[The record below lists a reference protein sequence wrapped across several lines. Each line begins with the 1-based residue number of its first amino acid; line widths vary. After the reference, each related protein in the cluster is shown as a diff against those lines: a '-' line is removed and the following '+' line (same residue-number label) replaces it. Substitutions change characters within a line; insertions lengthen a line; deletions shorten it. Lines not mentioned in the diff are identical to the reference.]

1 MLKKIIYILILLIG
15 INFTSF
21 AQIKNPAQG
30 EPIAKLIRPYPI
42 PATTAI
48 NFEFLYGYDKTFTL
62 QIYNFM
68 GKNVY
73 EITKMPTRITI
84 PLVDFYRGI
93 YVYQLRDKEGKII
106 DSGKFQ
112 VVKKFSLI
120 HRFTLPVQSKI

>member
-1 MLKKIIYILILLIG
+1 MNKIVYILILLIG

-21 AQIKNPAQG
+21 AQTKSPIPG
-30 EPIAKLIRPYPI
+30 EPIAKLIKPYPI

-68 GKNVY
+68 GKKVNEFNKLLPRMTV
-73 EITKMPTRITI
+73 
-84 PLVDFYRGI
+84 PLDDFYRGI
-93 YVYQLRDKEGKII
+93 YVYQLRDKDGKII

-112 VVKKFSLI
+112 VVK
-120 HRFTLPVQSKI
+120 

>member
-1 MLKKIIYILILLIG
+1 LNQNILHTFTLLKQFVYILILLIG

-21 AQIKNPAQG
+21 AQAKNPLQG
-30 EPIAKLIRPYPI
+30 EPIAKLIKPYPI

-48 NFEFLYGYDKTFTL
+48 NFEFQYGYGKFFSL

-68 GKNVY
+68 GKKIN
-73 EITKMPTRITI
+73 EFNKMPPRLTI
-84 PLVDFYRGI
+84 PLNDFYRGI

-112 VVKKFSLI
+112 VVK
-120 HRFTLPVQSKI
+120 